1 MLGTSGCDRP
11 RSRRRS
17 TCRVVAAVAVSVL
30 ALASMSGTALAAAG
44 GRPLY
49 EATVDLSPVAKPT
62 SSSFRSQVAPNS
74 IGNVHCTFGLFV
86 NGSNQFYGAVYG
98 CNRGVNIT
106 YLQGFADYPGGQ
118 SRTAVNTSSGA
129 FVTSLATT
137 AAFTPYGAN
146 LTLIGDLDPGA
157 GYQMQNV
164 ECSQTGGHT
173 FHCVARGNA

>member
-1 MLGTSGCDRP
+1 MTITTRP
-11 RSRRRS
+11 RWSLGHGKPL
-17 TCRVVAAVAVSVL
+17 VP
-30 ALASMSGTALAAAG
+30 SGWQ
-44 GRPLY
+44 
-49 EATVDLSPVAKPT
+49 AT
-62 SSSFRSQVAPNS
+62 
-74 IGNVHCTFGLFV
+74 
-86 NGSNQFYGAVYG
+86 
-98 CNRGVNIT
+98 
-106 YLQGFADYPGGQ
+106 ADYPGGQ